1 MSWKGLSEI
10 APMLTDAEVRFEKQR
25 RVFGLIV
32 GPLAFVACMLVPNL
46 PETSDIGMRSL
57 GVFLWTVVWW
67 VCEPIPIPVT
77 SFMGLAMLVVAGI
90 RPVDQAFVSW
100 ADWINIFLLGA
111 MVIGHATSVHGL
123 TKRIAYRMVASPL
136 VAGRPWRLLLLFGLG
151 SSLMSSIMSHV
162 VTTMIFISIATGLA
176 ETFKFERNSRYAESL
191 FLAIAWG
198 SNLGILTPV
207 GTPPN
212 LIAIGFVRDLGYD
225 MGFLEWVW
233 ACLPVYVV
241 ALTVVFLVIKF
252 VLKPEMPDWSGSDEF
267 LQAELEKLGPMKR
280 GEKISAIVFF
290 TALFLWILPDL
301 LPLMIDGMQKLGLSD
316 VAGRAHPWSLWLRV
330 HLNWAVTAI
339 FMATSLFLIP
349 VNWEKREFAMNWENA
364 VKGIEWGTLSL
375 IAAALGLGATIA
387 HPELGLGKFL
397 QTTIASLS
405 SDGQSNFLFV
415 LIVVSFTIIVG
426 SFISNIAIIGMVG
439 ALVLGAAPTASFNP
453 VALMVSVGMAAS
465 FDFALPI
472 GTPPSAM
479 VFASGYVRIGTMF
492 KGGGLISII
501 GIAIVSL
508 LGYYM
513 VNWVV
518 PWPPQ

>member
-1 MSWKGLSEI
+1 M
-10 APMLTDAEVRFEKQR
+10 T
-25 RVFGLIV
+25 
-32 GPLAFVACMLVPNL
+32 
-46 PETSDIGMRSL
+46 
-57 GVFLWTVVWW
+57 
-67 VCEPIPIPVT
+67 
-77 SFMGLAMLVVAGI
+77 
-90 RPVDQAFVSW
+90 
-100 ADWINIFLLGA
+100 
-111 MVIGHATSVHGL
+111 
-123 TKRIAYRMVASPL
+123 
-136 VAGRPWRLLLLFGLG
+136 
-151 SSLMSSIMSHV
+151 
-162 VTTMIFISIATGLA
+162 
-176 ETFKFERNSRYAESL
+176 
-191 FLAIAWG
+191 
-198 SNLGILTPV
+198 
-207 GTPPN
+207 
-212 LIAIGFVRDLGYD
+212 
-225 MGFLEWVW
+225 
-233 ACLPVYVV
+233 
-241 ALTVVFLVIKF
+241 
-252 VLKPEMPDWSGSDEF
+252 
-267 LQAELEKLGPMKR
+267 
-280 GEKISAIVFF
+280 
-290 TALFLWILPDL
+290 
-301 LPLMIDGMQKLGLSD
+301 
-316 VAGRAHPWSLWLRV
+316 
-330 HLNWAVTAI
+330 
-339 FMATSLFLIP
+339 
-349 VNWEKREFAMNWENA
+349 WENA

-387 HPELGLGKFL
+387 HPELGLGQFL

-518 PWPPQ
+518 PWPVQ